1 MDITIRR
8 LEPSDYEAIQKIFA
22 GPKVVW
28 GTLQLPYPS
37 IEIWRNRIAE
47 VPNDMFRLAAMVG
60 TEMAGQ
66 LDLFTSP
73 NHPRRRHAGQIGMS
87 VRDDFQGQGVGSA
100 LMQAA
105 TDLADN
111 WINLQRLELEVYCD
125 NGPAV
130 GLYKKFGFEI
140 EGTLKGYAF
149 RAGEFV
155 DVYAMARNKFKG

>member
-1 MDITIRR
+1 MNITIRR
-8 LEPSDYEAIQKIFA
+8 LEPNDYEAMQKIFA

-28 GTLQLPYPS
+28 GTLQLPFPS

-47 VPNDMFRLAAMVG
+47 VPNDMFRLAAMAG

-73 NHPRRRHAGQIGMS
+73 NHPRRRHAGQIGMA

-105 TDLADN
+105 TVLADN
-111 WINLQRLELEVYCD
+111 WLNLQRLELEVYCD
-125 NGPAV
+125 NEPAV
-130 GLYKKFGFEI
+130 RLYKKFGFEV
-140 EGTLKGYAF
+140 EGTMKGYAF
-149 RAGEFV
+149 RAGKYV
-155 DVYAMARNKFKG
+155 DVYSMARMIFK

>member
-1 MDITIRR
+1 MDVTIRR
-8 LEPSDYEAIQKIFA
+8 LEPNDYEAMQKIFA

-66 LDLFTSP
+66 LDVFTSP
-73 NHPRRRHAGQIGMS
+73 NHPRRKHAGQIGMA

-105 TDLADN
+105 TDLADH
-111 WINLQRLELEVYCD
+111 WLNLQRLELEVYCD
-125 NGPAV
+125 NEPAV
-130 GLYKKFGFEI
+130 QLYKKFGFEV
-140 EGTLKGYAF
+140 EGAMKGYAF
-149 RAGEFV
+149 RAGEYV
-155 DVYAMARNKFKG
+155 DVYAMARTTLK

>member
-8 LEPSDYEAIQKIFA
+8 LEPNDYEAMQKIFA

-37 IEIWRNRIAE
+37 IETWRNRIAE
-47 VPNDMFRLAAMVG
+47 VPNDMFRLVAMAG
-60 TEMAGQ
+60 AEMAGQ

-73 NHPRRRHAGQIGMS
+73 NHPRRRHAGQIGMA
-87 VRDDFQGQGVGSA
+87 VRDDFQGQGVGTV

-111 WINLQRLELEVYCD
+111 WLNLRRLELEVYCD
-125 NGPAV
+125 NEPAV
-130 GLYKKFGFEI
+130 RLYKKSGFEV

-149 RAGEFV
+149 RAGEYV
-155 DVYAMARNKFKG
+155 DVYAMARNKAK